1 MRPLSPADVAAVEA
15 WWPEAVA
22 TAGLDVEL
30 DALMREAEA
39 LVIARSGSNEPI
51 GLVAY
56 TRSARGWLEF
66 RIVALAAGHRG
77 WGYGSEAVRL
87 VEAYGLASRFAADVS
102 AANGL
107 GLYFWL
113 RMGYRPAGK
122 GEVPWQKGKAADVM
136 TMVREAVP

>member
-15 WWPEAVA
+15 WWPEAGA

-39 LVIARSGSNEPI
+39 LVIARAGEDEPV

-56 TRSARGWLEF
+56 TRPARGWLEF
-66 RIVALAAGHRG
+66 RFVALAAGHRG
-77 WGYGSEAVRL
+77 WGYGSEAVRI
-87 VEAYGLASRFAADVS
+87 VEEYGLASRFAADVS

-107 GLYFWL
+107 SLYFWL
-113 RMGYRPAGK
+113 RMGYRPARP
-122 GEVPWQKGKAADVM
+122 GEVPWRKDNAPGVM
-136 TMVREAVP
+136 TMLRLA